1 MDPIIPKIMKKLRE
15 DGKDF
20 VINEI
25 RKKQEKERK
34 VKKPSF
40 AS

>member
-1 MDPIIPKIMKKLRE
+1 MKKLRE